1 MYLKDITLIGCTAWA
16 GPVFPDLISYIEK
29 GEIRPSLAKV
39 FPLEKIA
46 QAQQE
51 FMEKTHVRNIVLVPP
66 KDNI

>member
-1 MYLKDITLIGCTAWA
+1 MFT
-16 GPVFPDLISYIEK
+16 DLISYIDK
-29 GEIRPSLAKV
+29 GKIRPLLAKV

-51 FMEKTHVRNIVLVPP
+51 FMEKTHVGNFVLVPP